1 MGTGELP
8 EAFEGEERSVA
19 GIGDV
24 MHLVSGRQLLG
35 VVRERQDLR
44 LSGITSRS
52 EEQHSCLLSAVVQNN
67 LEIEGVMFLSFVLL
81 ELASISM

>member
-1 MGTGELP
+1 MGIGELP

-44 LSGITSRS
+44 LSGITSS
-52 EEQHSCLLSAVVQNN
+52 EEQHSCLLSAVEFCV
-67 LEIEGVMFLSFVLL
+67 
-81 ELASISM
+81 A